1 MTTQGNQLQVAKRC
15 TMAEL
20 SNYLKK
26 SRENLGLSQTFV
38 SSKLGYSSP
47 QFVSNWER
55 GLSHPPVKSLKKIAK
70 LYKLK
75 DKELFDVYVVSYLN
89 EVETDL
95 RKKIQKI
102 KN

>member
-1 MTTQGNQLQVAKRC
+1 
-15 TMAEL
+15 MAEL

-26 SRENLGLSQTFV
+26 SRESVGLSQTFV

-75 DKELFDVYVVSYLN
+75 DKELFDVFVISYLN

-95 RKKIQKI
+95 RKKLLKV

>member
-1 MTTQGNQLQVAKRC
+1 
-15 TMAEL
+15 MAEL

>member
-1 MTTQGNQLQVAKRC
+1 VYQENLNIKRC
-15 TMAEL
+15 EMAEL

-26 SRENLGLSQTFV
+26 SRESLGLSQTFV

-75 DKELFDVYVVSYLN
+75 DKELFDVYVDSYLN

-102 KN
+102 KG

>member
-1 MTTQGNQLQVAKRC
+1 
-15 TMAEL
+15 MAEL

-26 SRENLGLSQTFV
+26 SRESVGLSQTFV

-75 DKELFDVYVVSYLN
+75 DKDLFDVFVVSYLS

-95 RKKIQKI
+95 RKKLLKV

>member
-1 MTTQGNQLQVAKRC
+1 
-15 TMAEL
+15 MAEL

-26 SRENLGLSQTFV
+26 SRESVGLSQTFV

-75 DKELFDVYVVSYLN
+75 DKELFDVFVVSYLN

-95 RKKIQKI
+95 RKKLLKV

>member
-1 MTTQGNQLQVAKRC
+1 
-15 TMAEL
+15 MAEL

-26 SRENLGLSQTFV
+26 SRESLGLSQTFV

-75 DKELFDVYVVSYLN
+75 DKELFDVYVVSYMN

-95 RKKIQKI
+95 RKKILKI
-102 KN
+102 KG

>member
-1 MTTQGNQLQVAKRC
+1 
-15 TMAEL
+15 MAAL
-20 SNYLKK
+20 SDYLKK
-26 SRENLGLSQTFV
+26 SRENVGLSQTFV

-55 GLSHPPVKSLKKIAK
+55 GLSHPPLKSLKKIAK
-70 LYKLK
+70 LYKLR
-75 DKELFDVYVVSYLN
+75 DKELFDIFVNSYLS

-95 RKKIQKI
+95 RKKIQRV

>member
-1 MTTQGNQLQVAKRC
+1 
-15 TMAEL
+15 MAEL

-26 SRENLGLSQTFV
+26 SRESLGLSQTFV

-75 DKELFDVYVVSYLN
+75 DKELFDVYVDSYLN

-102 KN
+102 KG

>member
-1 MTTQGNQLQVAKRC
+1 
-15 TMAEL
+15 MAEL

-26 SRENLGLSQTFV
+26 SRESVGLSQTFV

-75 DKELFDVYVVSYLN
+75 DKDLFDVFVVSYLN

-95 RKKIQKI
+95 RKKLLKV

>member
-1 MTTQGNQLQVAKRC
+1 
-15 TMAEL
+15 MAEL

-26 SRENLGLSQTFV
+26 SRESLGLSQTFV

-102 KN
+102 KA

>member
-1 MTTQGNQLQVAKRC
+1 
-15 TMAEL
+15 MAEL

-26 SRENLGLSQTFV
+26 SRENVGLSQTFV

-75 DKELFDVYVVSYLN
+75 DKDLFDVFVVSYLN

-95 RKKIQKI
+95 RKKLLKV

>member
-1 MTTQGNQLQVAKRC
+1 MQKL
-15 TMAEL
+15 AE
-20 SNYLKK
+20 YLKK
-26 SRENLGLSQTFV
+26 SRENNGLSQTFV

-55 GLSHPPVKSLKKIAK
+55 GLSHPPLKSLKKIAK

-75 DKELFDVYVVSYLN
+75 DKELFDVFVGSYLV

-95 RKKIQKI
+95 RKKLQKY

>member
-1 MTTQGNQLQVAKRC
+1 MQTLAD
-15 TMAEL
+15 
-20 SNYLKK
+20 YLKK

-38 SSKLGYSSP
+38 SSKLGYTSP

-55 GLSHPPVKSLKKIAK
+55 GLSHPPLKSLKKIAK
-70 LYKLK
+70 LYKLR
-75 DKELFDVYVVSYLN
+75 DKELFDIFVNSYMS

-95 RKKIQKI
+95 RKKLQRV

>member
-1 MTTQGNQLQVAKRC
+1 
-15 TMAEL
+15 MAEL

-26 SRENLGLSQTFV
+26 SRESLGLSQTFV

-102 KN
+102 KG

>member
-1 MTTQGNQLQVAKRC
+1 
-15 TMAEL
+15 MAEL
-20 SNYLKK
+20 SSYLKK
-26 SRENLGLSQTFV
+26 SRESVGLSQTFV

-75 DKELFDVYVVSYLN
+75 DKELFDVFVVSYLN

-95 RKKIQKI
+95 RKKLI
-102 KN
+102 KVKN

>member
-1 MTTQGNQLQVAKRC
+1 
-15 TMAEL
+15 MAEL

-26 SRENLGLSQTFV
+26 SRESVGLSQTFV

-75 DKELFDVYVVSYLN
+75 NKDLFDVFVVSYLN

-95 RKKIQKI
+95 RKKLLKV

>member
-1 MTTQGNQLQVAKRC
+1 
-15 TMAEL
+15 MAEL
-20 SNYLKK
+20 SSYLKK
-26 SRENLGLSQTFV
+26 SRESVGLSQTFV

-75 DKELFDVYVVSYLN
+75 DKELFDVFVVSYLN

-95 RKKIQKI
+95 RKKLIYV
-102 KN
+102 NN